1 MFRFRCTSLLGIGN
15 MHASKDCIMVVVK
28 LFFFFFFFAQ
38 ELLSF
43 NYLDLAKSSLL
54 FCILIH
60 SSAYLFSIT
69 ECVCVREQD
78 LGFSQTPLPQRDI
91 SFSLSTALNSQNGNS
106 SSA

>member
-28 LFFFFFFFAQ
+28 LRFFFFAQ

-43 NYLDLAKSSLL
+43 NYLDLAKSSL

-60 SSAYLFSIT
+60 SSAYLFGIT

>member
-15 MHASKDCIMVVVK
+15 MHESKDCIMVVVK
-28 LFFFFFFFAQ
+28 LSFCVFFFAQ

-43 NYLDLAKSSLL
+43 NYLDLAKSSL

-60 SSAYLFSIT
+60 SSAYLFGIT

>member
-1 MFRFRCTSLLGIGN
+1 
-15 MHASKDCIMVVVK
+15 MVVVK
-28 LFFFFFFFAQ
+28 LRFYFFFAQ

-43 NYLDLAKSSLL
+43 NYLDLTKSSLL
-54 FCILIH
+54 FCTLIH
-60 SSAYLFSIT
+60 SSAYLFGIT
-69 ECVCVREQD
+69 ECVCVREQG

>member
-1 MFRFRCTSLLGIGN
+1 MFKFRCASLLGIGN
-15 MHASKDCIMVVVK
+15 MDASKDCIMVVVK
-28 LFFFFFFFAQ
+28 QRFFFFAQ
-38 ELLSF
+38 EPLSF

-60 SSAYLFSIT
+60 LSAYLFSIT

>member
-1 MFRFRCTSLLGIGN
+1 
-15 MHASKDCIMVVVK
+15 MVVVK
-28 LFFFFFFFAQ
+28 LRFFFFFAQ

-43 NYLDLAKSSLL
+43 NYLDLTKSSLL

-60 SSAYLFSIT
+60 SSAYLFGIT
-69 ECVCVREQD
+69 ECVCVREQG

>member
-28 LFFFFFFFAQ
+28 IFFFFAQ

-60 SSAYLFSIT
+60 SSAYLFGIT